1 MTHPGNGRVVFTP
14 ERCAAL
20 KEDWEAGRDASAI
33 MERLNIMPC
42 AYPVASAQSVIDKAR
57 ALGLKRPE
65 GWARTKKQTAKP
77 RTWTQERRVLLHNLI
92 NLIPDDDLLE
102 RLNAL
107 PGPAIPKGRAMRGRA
122 QELGYLAERPRKS
135 GPNNGTWTSAREAL
149 LRQNY
154 GRIPTAEI
162 LAVLQALPGPPIAS
176 VKTLRSAAVRLGIKS
191 AGLVKRRPPPRPPA
205 VIATPAPEPEPEPEA
220 ARPLTPEEQ
229 EAAVAAAWARKH
241 ARAMELFAQG
251 KSADAVSASI
261 KVPLREACRLLG
273 EYRNQAAQRKAA

>member
-1 MTHPGNGRVVFTP
+1 MTRPGNGRIIFTH

-20 KEDWEAGRDASAI
+20 KEDWEAGVDASAI
-33 MERLNIMPC
+33 MERLNTMPC
-42 AYPVASAQSVIDKAR
+42 AYPVASAQAVMDKAR

-65 GWARTKKQTAKP
+65 GWALAQKRTAAP
-77 RTWTQERRVLLHNLI
+77 RSYTPDRRALLRKLI
-92 NLIPDDDLLE
+92 NLIPDADLLE
-102 RLNAL
+102 KLNAL
-107 PGPAIPKGRAMRGRA
+107 PGPAVRNARAMRDRA
-122 QELGYLAERPRKS
+122 QLFGYLAERPRKS
-135 GPNNGTWTSAREAL
+135 GPNQGTWTQLRESF

-154 GRIPTAEI
+154 GRIPPAE
-162 LAVLQALPGPPIAS
+162 LLVALQYLPGPAIAS
-176 VKTLRSAAVRLGIKS
+176 IKTVRNAAVRLGIKS
-191 AGLVKRRPPPRPPA
+191 AGLARQSPPPRHPVMIPA
-205 VIATPAPEPEPEPEA
+205 RAPEPEPD
-220 ARPLTPEEQ
+220 PLTPEEQ